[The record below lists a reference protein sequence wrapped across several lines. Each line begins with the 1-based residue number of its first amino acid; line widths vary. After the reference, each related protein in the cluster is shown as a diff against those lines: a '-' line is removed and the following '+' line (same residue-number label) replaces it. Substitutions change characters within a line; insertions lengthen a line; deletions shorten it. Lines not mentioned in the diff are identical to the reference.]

1 MKKKNER
8 ISLFVVLVLIGFGIG
23 MYVGKCIYQPGP
35 INLAPQNVPEK
46 LVRQENKRIGELK
59 TQEKQVGDTVTVIKE
74 RINNVWKERVKE
86 LNKIDSLP
94 LDSNINY
101 LKQKIKEYEE

>member
-1 MKKKNER
+1 VKKRSEWIN
-8 ISLFVVLVLIGFGIG
+8 LVVLVLIGFGIG

-35 INLAPQNVPEK
+35 INLAPQKIPEK
-46 LVRQENKRIGELK
+46 LVRQENKKISKLK
-59 TQEKQVGDTVTVIKE
+59 IQEKQVGDTITIIKE
-74 RINNVWKERVKE
+74 KINKVWSVRVKE

-101 LKQKIKEYEE
+101 LRQKIREYEK

>member
-1 MKKKNER
+1 M
-8 ISLFVVLVLIGFGIG
+8 VLVLIGFGIG

-35 INLAPQNVPEK
+35 INLAPQKVPEK
-46 LVRQENKRIGELK
+46 LVRQENKR
-59 TQEKQVGDTVTVIKE
+59 GDTVTVIKE
-74 RINNVWKERVKE
+74 RISTVWRERVEE

-101 LKQKIKEYEE
+101 LRKKIKEYEE

>member
-1 MKKKNER
+1 M
-8 ISLFVVLVLIGFGIG
+8 VLVLIGFGIG

-59 TQEKQVGDTVTVIKE
+59 TQEKQVGDTVTIIKE
-74 RINNVWKERVKE
+74 RINNAWKERVVE

-101 LKQKIKEYEE
+101 LKRKIREYEE